1 MTSPFAPIARAVRGD
16 RTESWHAGVAAVVTP
31 DGRRVA
37 RLGEPATA
45 TFLRSAAK
53 PFQAMAL
60 LAAGGEAA
68 FDLSDA
74 DVALACASH
83 GGTPAHVER
92 AASLL
97 ERGGFGPEDLL
108 CGAHEPVDTAAAR
121 ALRAAGR
128 APTTL
133 HNNCS
138 GKHAAMLLACRLRE
152 LPTAGYDAPDH
163 PLQRENRERIARLC
177 GLPERRLAVAVD
189 GCSVPT
195 FNLPVAAAARA
206 WAVLADPEAAGLG
219 SGEAAAARRVIR
231 AMAAEPAM
239 VAGPGR
245 FTTRLIEAT
254 GGRVIGKEGAEGVY
268 AVAVRGPA
276 ALGLVLKVAD
286 GGARCRDGVAL
297 ELLRTTGSLSGE
309 ELERLESFHRPER
322 RNHRGLLVGRIEP
335 VPELVAWPPDS
346 SPEGEMEEAAGLARS
361 VGRAAGEPDR

>member
-1 MTSPFAPIARAVRGD
+1 MASPFAPIARAVRGD
-16 RTESWHAGVAAVVTP
+16 RTESWHAGVAAVVTA

-37 RLGEPATA
+37 RLGDPATA
-45 TFLRSAAK
+45 TFLRSAGK

-60 LAAGGEAA
+60 LAAGGEKA
-68 FDLSDA
+68 FGLSDA
-74 DVALACASH
+74 DIALACASH
-83 GGTPAHVER
+83 GGTPAHAER
-92 AASLL
+92 AASML

-108 CGAHEPVDTAAAR
+108 CGAHAPLDAMAAR
-121 ALRAAGR
+121 ELREAGGEPAA
-128 APTTL
+128 L

-177 GLPERRLAVAVD
+177 GVPVRGLGVAVD

-195 FNLPVAAAARA
+195 FHLPVAGAARA
-206 WAVLADPEAAGLG
+206 WAALADPEAAGLAG
-219 SGEAAAARRVIR
+219 EEAAAARRVIR

-268 AVAVRGPA
+268 AVAVRGPS
-276 ALGLVLKVAD
+276 ALGLLLKVAD
-286 GGARCRDGVAL
+286 GGERCRDGVVL
-297 ELLRTTGSLSGE
+297 ELLRMTGSLSGE
-309 ELERLESFHRPER
+309 ELEGLESFHRPER

-335 VPELVAWPPDS
+335 VPELLAWPPDGQARV
-346 SPEGEMEEAAGLARS
+346 EVEEAAGLARS
-361 VGRAAGEPDR
+361 VNRTEGEPDR